1 MAERNHMTARKV
13 LLDDMHAL
21 LAPERFKD
29 FTVNGLQVEG
39 SDRVTRIM
47 SGVTASQALLDEAV
61 AWQADMVLV
70 HHGYFWK
77 NEPVAITGMKQRRI
91 ATLLAHDINLVAWHL
106 PLDAHA
112 TLGNNVLLADRMGWQ
127 VKGVL
132 DGEMGQGLL
141 YHGEMTECSQQTL
154 AQQFQQRLDH
164 KPLMISGHDRP
175 IRRIAWCT
183 GGAQDMI
190 IEAAEAGVDAF
201 VSGEV
206 SERTTHLAR
215 EMGITYYA
223 AGHHAT
229 ERDGIRALGVRLA
242 QQHDVEHRFVDID
255 NPV

>member
-1 MAERNHMTARKV
+1 MADRQI
-13 LLDDMHAL
+13 LLDDMHDL
-21 LAPERFKD
+21 LAPERFRD

-39 SDRVTRIM
+39 RQEIRRVM
-47 SGVTASQALLDEAV
+47 SGVTACQALLDEAV

-77 NEPVAITGMKQRRI
+77 NEPVSVVGMKQRRI
-91 ATLLAHDINLVAWHL
+91 ATLLQHDINLVAWHL

-112 TLGNNVLLADRMGWQ
+112 GLGNNVLLAERMDWQ
-127 VKGVL
+127 IEGVL

-141 YHGEMTECSQQTL
+141 YHGDAGGLSQQVL
-154 AQQFQQRLDH
+154 AERLEARLARP
-164 KPLMISGHDRP
+164 PLMIAGHDNP
-175 IRRIAWCT
+175 ISRIAWCT

-190 IEAAEAGVDAF
+190 IQAAEAGMDAF
-201 VSGEV
+201 VSGEI

-229 ERDGIRALGVRLA
+229 ERDGIRALGAWLA
-242 QQHDVEHRFVDID
+242 ERHDIEHRFVEID

>member
-1 MAERNHMTARKV
+1 MIERRV
-13 LLDDMHAL
+13 LLEDMKTL
-21 LAPERFKD
+21 LAPQRFKD
-29 FTVNGLQVEG
+29 FTVNGLQVGGGEQVG
-39 SDRVTRIM
+39 RVM
-47 SGVTASQALLDEAV
+47 SGVTASQDLLDEAV

-91 ATLLAHDINLVAWHL
+91 ATLLAHGINLVAWHL

-112 TLGNNVLLADRMGWQ
+112 TLGNNVLLADRMGWT
-127 VKGVL
+127 VRGVL
-132 DGEMGQGLL
+132 DGEVGQGLL
-141 YHGEMTECSQQTL
+141 YHGDMPECSQQAL
-154 AQQFQQRLDH
+154 AEQLHRQLAH

-175 IRRIAWCT
+175 VRRIAWCT

-190 IEAAEAGVDAF
+190 IDAAEAGMDAF

-229 ERDGIRALGVRLA
+229 ERDGIRALGEWLA
-242 QQHDVEHRFVDID
+242 QRHDIEHRFVDID

>member
-1 MAERNHMTARKV
+1 MIERSE
-13 LLDDMHAL
+13 LLKDMKTL
-21 LAPERFKD
+21 LVPERFKD

-39 SDRVTRIM
+39 QDRVTRIM
-47 SGVTASQALLDEAV
+47 SGVTASQDLLDEAV

-91 ATLLAHDINLVAWHL
+91 ATLLAHGINLVAWHL

-112 TLGNNVLLADRMGWQ
+112 TLGNNVLLAHRMDWQ
-127 VKGVL
+127 VQGVL

-141 YHGEMTECSQQTL
+141 YHGAMTSCSQQAL
-154 AQQFQQRLDH
+154 AERLHQRLDR

-175 IRRIAWCT
+175 IERLAWCT

-190 IEAAEAGVDAF
+190 IDAAEAGMDAF
-201 VSGEV
+201 VSGEI

-229 ERDGIRALGVRLA
+229 ERDGIRALGEWLA
-242 QQHDVEHRFVDID
+242 QRHDIEHRFVDID